1 MTNLTLCWMFPRQGL
16 CVNARG
22 GILAWN
28 SSCSCFDA
36 PGEISILTCTDSAAV
51 LEPLPPSCHLSAGS
65 VGCFWKQA
73 SGDHTGRAGIK
84 ENMSDKHSTT
94 TQRCSLSSAS
104 TRRGEGVRS
113 IHKQLWSQKGAAAEL
128 SLSPGQIMT
137 MQWWIQ
143 AANSLPPQRVKTCIP
158 LWSTVKN
165 GSGRSVLDTG
175 VSKCQRKAERRGEKR
190 GESLVQDD
198 SIPSY
203 CSSSWPSSFHSRSV
217 KKWLKTQTSP
227 PKELLTHKECPNE
240 REGLKHQRRSLKT
253 MSEILQRGRR
263 RRRGPGLTFSRQ
275 RNLRWWETEIM
286 SNSSLRL
293 HFVF

>member
-1 MTNLTLCWMFPRQGL
+1 MFHRQGL
-16 CVNARG
+16 CVNAHG

-28 SSCSCFDA
+28 SSSSCFDA

-73 SGDHTGRAGIK
+73 SGDHTGRGGIK
-84 ENMSDKHSTT
+84 ENMSDKHNTT
-94 TQRCSLSSAS
+94 TRRCSLSSAS
-104 TRRGEGVRS
+104 LRHGEGVRS
-113 IHKQLWSQKGAAAEL
+113 IHKQLWSQRAAAEL
-128 SLSPGQIMT
+128 SLSQSQIMT

-143 AANSLPPQRVKTCIP
+143 AANSPLPQRVKTCIP

-175 VSKCQRKAERRGEKR
+175 VSKCQRKAGRGWGRVGGAEK

-203 CSSSWPSSFHSRSV
+203 CSSSWASSFHSRSV

-253 MSEILQRGRR
+253 MSEILQRGRTH
-263 RRRGPGLTFSRQ
+263 RRGLAWLSADSGTALVG
-275 RNLRWWETEIM
+275 NW
-286 SNSSLRL
+286 NN
-293 HFVF
+293 V